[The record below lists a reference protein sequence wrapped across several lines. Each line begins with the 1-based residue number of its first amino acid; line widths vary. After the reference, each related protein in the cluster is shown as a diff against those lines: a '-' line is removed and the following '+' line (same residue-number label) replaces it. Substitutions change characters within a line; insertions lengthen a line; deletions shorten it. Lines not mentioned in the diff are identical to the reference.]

1 MKNDSEFEK
10 VNKIIKSLI
19 QGKDIKIEDNK
30 NEIYFNLNLI
40 SKKLREN
47 KENLNKIVNFNEKIV
62 ENALTE
68 SKEKLAIVF
77 ESSRDGI
84 VILNKNSKIIEINN
98 RLTEIMEYKKNEILG
113 KKISQ
118 LKSFKKNDLDEM
130 KKDFLEILSGKKYI
144 VKEYV
149 IHTKNG
155 KELNVEIHSSS
166 IKKGDEVTGVASI
179 LRDITEQK
187 TAEIALKKSEE
198 KFKNQFLYYKE
209 IDDIKNDFIS
219 LLSHEL
225 KSPLVP
231 IISYSDLFL
240 TKILGP
246 INNEQKKA
254 ILSIKE
260 SAQELLNMIEEILDI
275 SRIERGTMKYTY
287 SDVEINQLI
296 NEIINSEKGFASS
309 KGLKIIY
316 RQTSKKLVIN
326 TDKTKLSRVIHNL
339 LNNAI
344 KFTEKGSIEINVLK
358 EKNDLTIKVKD
369 SGIGISDDK
378 KNKIFTKF
386 FQIDSSLSRK
396 YKGTGIGLYNTKIVV
411 ENLNGK
417 IFFESK
423 KNKGTTFI
431 VKLPIKP
438 APENNVIAIIGAS
451 PNKSRMSNKAIRAYL
466 KKGFKVFPINPKYS
480 EIEGL
485 KVYPSLKALSI
496 KPKIISVYTNP
507 EITETLIEDIVKIG
521 PKKVFFNPGS
531 TDKQILQEL
540 DKTKLNYERLCS
552 IMALGENPQDY

>member
-1 MKNDSEFEK
+1 MKTEQDLEK
-10 VNKIIKSLI
+10 VNKIIKALS
-19 QGKDIKIEDNK
+19 QGKKIKFESSGNELYDNLK
-30 NEIYFNLNLI
+30 LLSNKYEENQDHLDKLI
-40 SKKLREN
+40 
-47 KENLNKIVNFNEKIV
+47 NFNEKIV

-84 VILNKNSKIIEINN
+84 VILNKNSEIIEINT
-98 RLTEIMEYKKNEILG
+98 RLSEIMEYKKNEIIG
-113 KKISQ
+113 KKIQ
-118 LKSFKKNDLDEM
+118 DLKSFKKSDIEEM
-130 KKDFLEILSGKKYI
+130 RKDFIEIVSGKKYI
-144 VKEYV
+144 VKEY
-149 IHTKNG
+149 IIRTKKD
-155 KELNVEIHSSS
+155 KELTIEIHSSS
-166 IKKGDEVTGVASI
+166 IKKGDELTGVVSI
-179 LRDITEQK
+179 VRDITEQK

-254 ILSIKE
+254 IVSIKE

-275 SRIERGTMKYTY
+275 SRIERGTMKYNY

-296 NEIINSEKGFASS
+296 TEIINSEKGFASS

-316 RQTSKKLVIN
+316 KKPIEKLMIN
-326 TDKTKLSRVIHNL
+326 SDKTKLSRVIHNL

-344 KFTEKGSIEINVLK
+344 KFTEKGIIEIIILK
-358 EKNDLTIKVKD
+358 EKNDLVIKVKD
-369 SGIGISDDK
+369 SGIGIPEDK

-411 ENLNGK
+411 EGLNGK
-417 IFFESK
+417 ISFESK
-423 KNKGTTFI
+423 KNEGTTFI
-431 VKLPIKP
+431 IKMP
-438 APENNVIAIIGAS
+438 LKPTLKIKVIAIIGAS
-451 PNKSRMSNKAIRAYL
+451 PDKSRMSNKAIRAYL
-466 KKGFKVFPINPKYS
+466 KKGFKVFPINPKYT

-485 KVYPSLKALSI
+485 KVYESLKQLKI
-496 KPKIISVYTNP
+496 KPEIISVYTNP
-507 EITETLIEDIVKIG
+507 LITETLIDDIVKIN

-531 TDKQILQEL
+531 TDKQTLHKI